1 MYTRA
6 RKISPHH
13 PPPDT
18 SIRPLFTLNPPRTA
32 ISNRSD
38 PRLEMPESYTKQR
51 TDPLSNRH
59 KFTHPTVRPCFA
71 SLPARLR
78 LRSLATALPIPAPHP
93 IGHAPS
99 GHPVPF
105 DAFVRISNRH
115 LVRLECD
122 VNTRKQKEGT
132 DSNRH

>member
-13 PPPDT
+13 PPADT
-18 SIRPLFTLNPPRTA
+18 SIRPLFTLNPPRAA

-38 PRLEMPESYTKQR
+38 PRLEMPESYTKQK
-51 TDPLSNRH
+51 TDILSNRH
-59 KFTHPTVRPCFA
+59 KFTHPTVRPRFA
-71 SLPARLR
+71 SLPARAARLR

-105 DAFVRISNRH
+105 GACVRISNRH
-115 LVRLECD
+115 LVRL
-122 VNTRKQKEGT
+122 
-132 DSNRH
+132 